1 MKILL
6 NQVGKR
12 YQQHWVFKGL
22 DYTFEPHG
30 NYAILGSN
38 GSGKSTLLRILAGMQ
53 HANKGTL
60 QYQLSGKD
68 IAPEKIFSFVS
79 YCAPGMDIIEEMSL
93 TEFLTFHFT
102 FKKILPGFDVK
113 KIIDAIGLQG
123 VSHKFIHDFSSG
135 MKQRV
140 KLAQA
145 FFTDAPLLLLDEPCS
160 NLDLQGVATYQEW
173 LKAYSN
179 NRLVIIASN
188 DEREYE
194 GVSDMISMQDYK
206 G

>member
-1 MKILL
+1 MTISL

-22 DYTFEPHG
+22 DYTFESG
-30 NYAILGSN
+30 KQYAILGAN

-53 HANKGTL
+53 SPNKGSIEYNIDNAL
-60 QYQLSGKD
+60 LN
-68 IAPEKIFSFVS
+68 PEKLFGYVSF
-79 YCAPGMDIIEEMSL
+79 CAPGMDIIEEMSL
-93 TEFLTFHFT
+93 KEFLTFHFT
-102 FKKILPGFDVK
+102 FKKILNGFTVD
-113 KIIDAIGLQG
+113 KIIEAIGLQK

-145 FFTDAPLLLLDEPCS
+145 FFTATPLLLLDEPCS
-160 NLDLQGVATYQEW
+160 NLDLQGVATYQQW
-173 LKAYSN
+173 LKEYSAG
-179 NRLVIIASN
+179 RLVIIASN

-194 GVSDMISMQDYK
+194 GAHGIISIQDYR
-206 G
+206 

>member
-1 MKILL
+1 MRISL

-22 DYTFEPHG
+22 DYTFETG
-30 NYAILGSN
+30 RQYAILGAN

-53 HANKGTL
+53 HANKGTVA
-60 QYQLSGKD
+60 YQTSGRD
-68 IAPEKIFSFVS
+68 IAPETVFSHVS

-93 TEFLTFHFT
+93 TEFLSFHFT
-102 FKKILPGFDVK
+102 FKKIRQGFDVG
-113 KIIDAIGLQG
+113 KIIEAMGLQA

-145 FFTDAPLLLLDEPCS
+145 FFTDTPLLLLDEPCS
-160 NLDLQGVATYQEW
+160 NLDLQGVQTYQEW
-173 LKAYSN
+173 LRQYAGD
-179 NRLVIIASN
+179 RLVIIASN

-194 GVSDMISMQDYK
+194 GVHATISMQDYK
-206 G
+206 